1 MDWISWYYVGMSIK
15 SFLLKKAVQWK
26 MKGVPQAQQELM
38 LAMVEKNPDLFKNIG
53 DEIERRKK
61 GGESE
66 MKATMEVMKKY
77 RNELAALQQQ

>member
-1 MDWISWYYVGMSIK
+1 MSIK

-38 LAMVEKNPDLFKNIG
+38 LKMVEKNPDLFKNIG

-61 GGESE
+61 AGESE
-66 MKATMEVMKKY
+66 MKATLEVMKKY
-77 RNELAALQQQ
+77 RTELAALQQP